1 VLIGEGIDRPVLQAE
16 VQRQNLSNVLFIDWQ
31 PEIGMPRFFAWA
43 DGLLVHLRNDPL
55 YHITIPSKIV
65 SYMACGR
72 PVLCAVPGDG
82 AGVVRAAGA
91 GLLCPPEDPQALA
104 QAVRTLY
111 TMPAAQR
118 EALGEAGRE
127 SFLQNY
133 TRRVVVERQ
142 MQVLQEVAARR
153 RR

>member
-1 VLIGEGIDRPVLQAE
+1 
-16 VQRQNLSNVLFIDWQ
+16 
-31 PEIGMPRFFAWA
+31 
-43 DGLLVHLRNDPL
+43 
-55 YHITIPSKIV
+55 
-65 SYMACGR
+65 
-72 PVLCAVPGDG
+72 
-82 AGVVRAAGA
+82 
-91 GLLCPPEDPQALA
+91 
-104 QAVRTLY
+104 
-111 TMPAAQR
+111 MPAAQR